1 MCIRHS
7 EEGRIYM
14 KNFDVTGYGQLLRDW
29 VVFSQRHLY
38 RCPDRQD
45 LISYGVGEHVS
56 WGVQSHQK
64 AFSAFAIAAVTEE
77 ISWEGT
83 PLTRQMVLEQALAML
98 RYTLASHL
106 SGDYYCIDGEKWGN
120 RWISA
125 LGIERMFHA
134 VEALM
139 PYLTP
144 EDNAALRRVML
155 SEADFLMEE
164 YPIVA
169 GLTRINNRPES
180 NIWNGALLYRAAAL
194 SPDAPNREGY
204 LEKARRFFAN
214 GISIESDENSDEIS
228 DGQRIGDLFV
238 GANLFNNYACNHHG
252 YLNVGYMVICL
263 SNIAMLH
270 FSLKQYGCSAENMI
284 YRHTKELWHLIRSC
298 TYEDGRL
305 LRIGG
310 DTRARYCYCQDYA
323 LPAWALVEDLFDED
337 CGNLMDGWLQILKTE
352 AGFNGD
358 GSFLSARMGQFEN
371 RSPLY
376 YTRLESDRA
385 NVVSMLI
392 YWHQVHT
399 ISGTQK
405 LALLTSWSDE
415 YHGAA
420 FNAEGKR
427 FASFVWRAAELPQG
441 LLLPK
446 NDSSLAEWRFNLSGR
461 VHGVGRKNYDEYE
474 SSDVTMFAVGFLT
487 WGCTVSVSD
496 DHLAEGQAKEKI
508 ARKQIAFAA
517 LPDGHTVLCLQ
528 NAKALGRVF
537 VGQVKGLFW
546 NIPNDIYNKRE
557 RTFYHENGEDYLRG
571 GEFANRYETVALGN
585 YVNVDRKVGLAC
597 NRQLTL
603 VRSGR
608 RQVDIK
614 DRENSGSLYTE
625 EICAQYANVP
635 RWYDK
640 GVELIDLGFAMAIG
654 DDKATKQ
661 LAASLISPRF
671 AGLKTVGAEGKD
683 GALYILAANFTE
695 EPKTADFSTLGKIEN
710 VENHTAL
717 TEMTLE
723 AGQAVLLRVIE

>member
-1 MCIRHS
+1 
-7 EEGRIYM
+7 
-14 KNFDVTGYGQLLRDW
+14 
-29 VVFSQRHLY
+29 
-38 RCPDRQD
+38 
-45 LISYGVGEHVS
+45 
-56 WGVQSHQK
+56 
-64 AFSAFAIAAVTEE
+64 
-77 ISWEGT
+77 
-83 PLTRQMVLEQALAML
+83 
-98 RYTLASHL
+98 
-106 SGDYYCIDGEKWGN
+106 
-120 RWISA
+120 
-125 LGIERMFHA
+125 
-134 VEALM
+134 
-139 PYLTP
+139 
-144 EDNAALRRVML
+144 
-155 SEADFLMEE
+155 
-164 YPIVA
+164 
-169 GLTRINNRPES
+169 
-180 NIWNGALLYRAAAL
+180 
-194 SPDAPNREGY
+194 
-204 LEKARRFFAN
+204 
-214 GISIESDENSDEIS
+214 
-228 DGQRIGDLFV
+228 
-238 GANLFNNYACNHHG
+238 
-252 YLNVGYMVICL
+252 
-263 SNIAMLH
+263 
-270 FSLKQYGCSAENMI
+270 
-284 YRHTKELWHLIRSC
+284 LIRSC

-337 CGNLMDGWLQILKTE
+337 CGNLMEGWLQILKTE

-385 NVVSMLI
+385 NVVSMLV
-392 YWHQVHT
+392 YWHKVHT

-405 LALLTSWSDE
+405 PALLTSWSDK

-420 FNAEGKR
+420 FDAEGER

-474 SSDVTMFAVGFLT
+474 SSDVTMFAGGFLT
-487 WGCTVSVSD
+487 WGSTVSMSD

-517 LPDGHTVLCLQ
+517 LPDGHTALCLQ

-597 NRQLTL
+597 NRQLML

-640 GVELIDLGFAMAIG
+640 GAEMIDLGFAMGIG
-654 DDKATKQ
+654 DGKATKQ
-661 LAASLISPRF
+661 LAASLISPQF

-683 GALYILAANFTE
+683 GALYILAANFTG
-695 EPKTADFSTLGKIEN
+695 EPKTADFSVLGKIEN
-710 VENHTAL
+710 VAEHTHQ
-717 TEMTLE
+717 TEITLE
-723 AGQAVLLRVIE
+723 AGQAILLRVTE